1 MTRHSEDNGQ
11 GGRLAGR
18 ADPGDATRMHLIA
31 PCGTPP
37 EPDAR
42 AGLWNFELL
51 LLLCRRPPAVRLGA
65 YRVRHGLACDV
76 RPRPRLSFSCSAPSQ
91 VITTSAVT
99 PLFLL
104 LRAFAGDHYDKLRKS
119 NDRLRKRTFELFC
132 ELSASQARVPELEA
146 ALYYLRKYVSKGGT
160 LPHAMLQPC
169 RFSFPQPADDTSSE
183 S

>member
-1 MTRHSEDNGQ
+1 MQEQVSGI
-11 GGRLAGR
+11 LS
-18 ADPGDATRMHLIA
+18 
-31 PCGTPP
+31 CCCC
-37 EPDAR
+37 
-42 AGLWNFELL
+42 
-51 LLLCRRPPAVRLGA
+51 CRRPPAVRLGA

-132 ELSASQARVPELEA
+132 ELSASQARVSELEA